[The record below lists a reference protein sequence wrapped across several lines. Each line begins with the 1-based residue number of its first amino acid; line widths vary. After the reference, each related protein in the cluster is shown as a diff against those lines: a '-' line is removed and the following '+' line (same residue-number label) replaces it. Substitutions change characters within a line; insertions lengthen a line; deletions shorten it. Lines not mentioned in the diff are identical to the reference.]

1 MNQDKIRKLKTIIA
15 RQEDEREA
23 WYKHIRD
30 IYDVSS
36 LITPPTSKLFQGKF
50 CPHCGAKLHVRDGQM
65 NYYSCPSC
73 DYEYASLAP
82 LDMG

>member
-36 LITPPTSKLFQGKF
+36 LITPPTSRMFQGKF
-50 CPHCGAKLHVRDGQM
+50 
-65 NYYSCPSC
+65 
-73 DYEYASLAP
+73 
-82 LDMG
+82 